1 MYDMADKA
9 LYNAKEGGRNC
20 AVISGSMIEQ
30 YKIAPAPHE
39 NK

>member
-20 AVISGSMIEQ
+20 AVIHGNNIEQ
-30 YKIAPAPHE
+30 YKITPA
-39 NK
+39 